1 MQGISLEAKTKDSS
15 KDEKDILK
23 SNNFLLQM
31 MISIKIQKMQ
41 QEIIE
46 KDIQKSNLFYMIYI
60 LPSTS

>member
-46 KDIQKSNLFYMIYI
+46 KDIQKYRDSKIFVL
-60 LPSTS
+60 

>member
-60 LPSTS
+60 LPPTS